1 MQTPKFFN
9 LFKRISR
16 NIGWLSIVIGT
27 RGVYLVKVR
36 RSAAQIEIVMCEFHP
51 MQNVTSLELERLVRE
66 HGLGA
71 FQFTTLLAPD
81 EYQILMVDAPNVPVE
96 EMKTAIRYRIKDSLN
111 YHVDEATV
119 DLLQIPGNNNSGNRP
134 QSVYAI
140 AASNEV
146 LKKRIALFEK
156 AEINLTV
163 IDIPELAQRN
173 IAALFE
179 TDGRGLALL
188 AFDERGGLLTFTS
201 NGELYLAR
209 RLDITSG
216 QLQDANE
223 NARQQYIERVE
234 LEIQR
239 SMDYF
244 DRQFHYVSLI
254 RMLVSAPVGAGLV
267 NLFADTLG
275 LPVEPLD
282 LSRKLELSAVP
293 ALRENEF
300 ATETL
305 HAVGAALRQESG
317 AP

>member
-1 MQTPKFFN
+1 MQIPKIFN
-9 LFKRISR
+9 IFKRINRSV
-16 NIGWLSIVIGT
+16 GWSSIVIGE
-27 RGVYLVKVR
+27 RGVHLVRAKRTVAR
-36 RSAAQIEIVMCEFHP
+36 VEVVMCDFHP
-51 MQNVTSLELERLVRE
+51 MQNVSAVDLEKLVRE
-66 HGLGA
+66 NNLGT
-71 FQFTTLLAPD
+71 FQFTTLLAPA
-81 EYQILMVDAPNVPVE
+81 EYQILMVDAPNVPVD

-119 DLLQIPGNNNSGNRP
+119 DILQIPGNNNSGNRP

-146 LKKRIALFEK
+146 LKKRISLFEK
-156 AEINLTV
+156 AKINLKV
-163 IDIPELAQRN
+163 VDIPEMAQRN

-179 TDGRGLALL
+179 TEGRGLALL
-188 AFDERGGLLTFTS
+188 AFDERGGLLTFTC

-209 RLDITSG
+209 RLEITSG
-216 QLQDANE
+216 QLLDANE
-223 NARQQYIERVE
+223 NARQQYVERVE

-244 DRQFHYVSLI
+244 DRQFHYISLS

-275 LPVEPLD
+275 LPVEPLV
-282 LSRKLELSAVP
+282 LSGALDISAVP

-300 ATETL
+300 VAEAL
-305 HAVGAALRQESG
+305 QAIGAALRQEGS
-317 AP
+317 AI